1 MKIKKNE
8 IKNKNK
14 KRKKVKDKI
23 IIKNNEQEDKVN
35 VKNEIT
41 NEKVKIEIEKNEI
54 KIKND
59 NINFKDFDKLKVHF
73 QIDKNNEKTCLR
85 VRDSLIWTFL
95 LYYREGRKDC
105 DKKEL
110 LSKVHLVFRNKM
122 LMKTNQKEMYNYL
135 IYIIYKSILMENI
148 DFDVKTDIPKEFKF
162 IDPASLP
169 ILIDNYEIYDKQNQD
184 FVSDLIDRNN
194 IEYLN
199 GNEST
204 NILVDQMELDRKT
217 FTKTDFLK
225 KNINIFQ
232 QMLMFF
238 QIL

>member
-1 MKIKKNE
+1 
-8 IKNKNK
+8 
-14 KRKKVKDKI
+14 
-23 IIKNNEQEDKVN
+23 
-35 VKNEIT
+35 
-41 NEKVKIEIEKNEI
+41 
-54 KIKND
+54 
-59 NINFKDFDKLKVHF
+59 
-73 QIDKNNEKTCLR
+73 
-85 VRDSLIWTFL
+85 
-95 LYYREGRKDC
+95 
-105 DKKEL
+105 
-110 LSKVHLVFRNKM
+110 M

-225 KNINIFQ
+225 KI
-232 QMLMFF
+232 
-238 QIL
+238 